1 MSEIPRQL
9 PDWYFKPIT
18 FRHLLTFLTSEK
30 SNLILKISNPATFSP
45 QFHIITLLSLF
56 PFSLSLHSVSLS
68 SRSLSLCT
76 LSLSLP
82 GLTAFPQPL
91 RLAPPCALPALS
103 LAWPHLRLS
112 HCRTT
117 FSNPTPPEYHCPTLI
132 SGDPIS
138 SSGFTSWYSSYF
150 SLFFL
155 FVFILGIYLILFYF
169 LVVWVYFYLK
179 QSVDS
184 MKWHQLICFSLSRSS
199 FSLPSATSLAHRR
212 PVSGAPHFRF

>member
-1 MSEIPRQL
+1 MIFCFHPTRFEKVSLYFRNSPSASS
-9 PDWYFKPIT
+9 WYFKPIK
-18 FRHLLTFLTSEK
+18 FGHLLIFLTSEK
-30 SNLILKISNPATFSP
+30 KNFNPKKFKSRHFLSP
-45 QFHIITLLSLF
+45 IHIITLLSLF
-56 PFSLSLHSVSLS
+56 PFSLSLFAVSLS

-82 GLTAFPQPL
+82 GLSAFSQPL
-91 RLAPPCALPALS
+91 RLAPPCASPALS
-103 LAWPHLRLS
+103 LARPHLRLS

-155 FVFILGIYLILFYF
+155 FVFIFGYLSDLVLFFGCVGVF
-169 LVVWVYFYLK
+169 LFK
-179 QSVDS
+179 TE
-184 MKWHQLICFSLSRSS
+184 H
-199 FSLPSATSLAHRR
+199 
-212 PVSGAPHFRF
+212 

>member
-30 SNLILKISNPATFSP
+30 SNLTLKISNPATFSP

-56 PFSLSLHSVSLS
+56 HSL
-68 SRSLSLCT
+68 SLSLCT

-91 RLAPPCALPALS
+91 RLAPPCASPALS
-103 LAWPHLRLS
+103 LARPHLRLS

-150 SLFFL
+150 SLFFCL
-155 FVFILGIYLILFYF
+155 FSFLGIYLILFYF
-169 LVVWVYFYLK
+169 LVFVGVFLFK
-179 QSVDS
+179 TE
-184 MKWHQLICFSLSRSS
+184 H
-199 FSLPSATSLAHRR
+199 
-212 PVSGAPHFRF
+212 